1 MDILINITRFIMST
15 FSNLAGI
22 ESLINDIKKGL
33 MNIFKNNLIDMR
45 SSCLRPDLFYDN
57 EWGVNYG
64 K

>member
-33 MNIFKNNLIDMR
+33 
-45 SSCLRPDLFYDN
+45 N
-57 EWGVNYG
+57 EYF
-64 K
+64 